1 MKRASTARLA
11 ALLLGVALLSTGC
24 VTEIQ
29 QPLTQTNLFTARSGD
44 TVALSWASKRGEQYA
59 IWYAESLGGGSQWK
73 VLPGCERLD
82 GTGGTIEKTDRL
94 PIGTQRYYRI
104 VTKPA
109 K

>member
-1 MKRASTARLA
+1 MKLARFPRF
-11 ALLLGVALLSTGC
+11 ALLLAGLSLLVAGC

-59 IWYAESLGGGSQWK
+59 IWYADSLGSGTQWK
-73 VLPGCERLD
+73 PLPGCERID
-82 GTGGTIEKTDRL
+82 GTGATIEKTDHL
-94 PIGTQRYYRI
+94 AIGQQRYYRI